1 MSTNLDQAKKAYA
14 EFEEKVKRTVL
25 LDNLSPQVTTSVI
38 KTALDQFGAVVSVEF
53 IPNFTIPFNI
63 PQTALVEMENPK
75 QATSVI
81 NMMNDYPFM
90 MSGMPRPVRA
100 RPAKAEMF
108 ADRPSPPDRKIQI
121 RWVEPSDP
129 DFEVAKELK
138 QLVKRHHAETLAL
151 IKQQLEEEEK
161 LAKQQQEML
170 SGNYRKYEMIENIMQ
185 DGTVARLARH
195 YGVNFADEQ

>member
-63 PQTALVEMENPK
+63 PQAALVEMENPK

-100 RPAKAEMF
+100 CPAKAEMF